1 MVFLSDNF
9 CVKPLTSGTTFGHG
23 FWDQW
28 VSSVR
33 AVVECES
40 SGRGHKSDT
49 WCMVFVAVTIHAVAD
64 DPLGETDCST
74 NAMQM
79 QYLCNCYPYIYS
91 FRENSCRVNPQSRQ
105 TRPPTGCLYKLSQ
118 IYLV

>member
-1 MVFLSDNF
+1 MF
-9 CVKPLTSGTTFGHG
+9 C
-23 FWDQW
+23 
-28 VSSVR
+28 VSSVK
-33 AVVECES
+33 AVVE
-40 SGRGHKSDT
+40 DT
-49 WCMVFVAVTIHAVAD
+49 SVTHGVWCFVAVTIHAVAD

-105 TRPPTGCLYKLSQ
+105 TRPPS
-118 IYLV
+118 